1 MKSLARTLAAAI
13 RKSEPNLTYD
23 ESKDLFKEVRRQLN
37 LKPPRRR
44 NNGTVK
50 RMSKSEL
57 EAFLNAAYER
67 DARTGT
73 MMQTLYET
81 GCRVSEFCD
90 LEVDDF
96 YSDECRII
104 VREGKGGKRREIPI
118 TSALSNHL
126 KLYLE
131 FSGIREGRV
140 FNSQNGPR
148 ISPRRIQQ
156 LVKEIADAA
165 GISMTVTPH
174 TLRHT
179 RLTLLA
185 EAGMPKDHLQIF
197 AGHTKP
203 ETTEIYTHTAAL
215 DVMRSFREATRSNG

>member
-13 RKSEPNLTYD
+13 RKHEPGLTYD
-23 ESKDLFKEVRRQLN
+23 ASKDLFKEVRRQLN

-50 RMSKSEL
+50 RMSKTEL

-67 DARTGT
+67 DAKTGT

-90 LEVDDF
+90 LKVDDF

-104 VREGKGGKRREIPI
+104 VREGKGGKRREIPV
-118 TSALSNHL
+118 TAALSNHL

-131 FSGIREGRV
+131 FSNIREGRI

-156 LVKEIADAA
+156 LVKEISDTA

-185 EAGMPKDHLQIF
+185 EAGPPAR
-197 AGHTKP
+197 AGLRP
-203 ETTEIYTHTAAL
+203 
-215 DVMRSFREATRSNG
+215 VRFFTRILSCKSVRPSSAKSGEN